1 MNTTA
6 DGSYRMGIFLLKLV
20 LLSSFIPTR
29 SNLFLFR
36 EVLEFIVSIL
46 VMQDAPPKINIQVK
60 L

>member
-36 EVLEFIVSIL
+36 EVLEFFVSIL